1 VAPDAKRSYD
11 SPEIRTMGID
21 RIGKKGPPT
30 PPPSREI
37 GGPSRSQETG
47 RPFQVTQPKPEAS
60 PVAGTEAPAPIATVV
75 RTPLDRLRA
84 GEIDASGYIDQKV
97 EEATAHL
104 GKLPPVELE
113 AIRSTL
119 RERLSSDPA
128 LVDLFRTA
136 TGQPAPP
143 PRDD

>member
-1 VAPDAKRSYD
+1 
-11 SPEIRTMGID
+11 MGID

-30 PPPSREI
+30 PPPSREV

-47 RPFQVTQPKPEAS
+47 RPFQVTQPTHEAS
-60 PVAGTEAPAPIATVV
+60 PTARTEAPAIA
-75 RTPLDRLRA
+75 RTQLDRLRA

-104 GKLPPVELE
+104 GKLPAVELD

-119 RERLSSDPA
+119 RERMSSDPA
-128 LVDLFRTA
+128 LVDLFRTVA
-136 TGQPAPP
+136 GQPPPP